1 MKGRV
6 LIVHFRV
13 GKTDGVS
20 IEIAN
25 WKRILESCG
34 LEVRLCAGEVS
45 EGADYV
51 VDKLECQLDPAVFE
65 LDNEAFGGYKHITED
80 QFLLNLRSIQNYLGK
95 QFARIL
101 DEYQP
106 DRVIVSNLFSVGLN
120 VAAAGALAEELK
132 SRGVLTIAVNHDFW
146 WEDVRYRRPS
156 GVVVEELLEKY
167 FPPVGE
173 WVRQV
178 VINSIA
184 KKDLAERKG
193 VVADV
198 LYDCMDM
205 VSNSDEENLGC
216 REMLKAF
223 GVTGEDLVVLQATR
237 IVRRKNI
244 EIAMDVVKEMEKYL
258 DKLGKK
264 RVVLVMAGYAEKR
277 DVGYLETL
285 RKYGEKLRINIVELN
300 GMNNSHNG
308 QEGKRCG
315 LMDIYKFA
323 DLVTYPSGYEGFG
336 NQFLEAV
343 WAKKP
348 IVVYEYPVYKT
359 DIKPLGFEVVSLGDE
374 LKFDA
379 GSGLVS
385 VNHEVIEKCCAQVAE
400 VISNQE
406 IRKNMVEKNFEI
418 AKENF
423 SFEAA
428 KKVWLNLLK

>member
-1 MKGRV
+1 
-6 LIVHFRV
+6 
-13 GKTDGVS
+13 
-20 IEIAN
+20 
-25 WKRILESCG
+25 
-34 LEVRLCAGEVS
+34 
-45 EGADYV
+45 
-51 VDKLECQLDPAVFE
+51 
-65 LDNEAFGGYKHITED
+65 
-80 QFLLNLRSIQNYLGK
+80 
-95 QFARIL
+95 
-101 DEYQP
+101 
-106 DRVIVSNLFSVGLN
+106 
-120 VAAAGALAEELK
+120 
-132 SRGVLTIAVNHDFW
+132 
-146 WEDVRYRRPS
+146 VRYRRPS

-277 DVGYLETL
+277 DEGYLETL

>member
-1 MKGRV
+1 M

-277 DVGYLETL
+277 DEGYLETL

>member
-146 WEDVRYRRPS
+146 W
-156 GVVVEELLEKY
+156 
-167 FPPVGE
+167 
-173 WVRQV
+173 QV
-178 VINSIA
+178 
-184 KKDLAERKG
+184 
-193 VVADV
+193 
-198 LYDCMDM
+198 
-205 VSNSDEENLGC
+205 
-216 REMLKAF
+216 
-223 GVTGEDLVVLQATR
+223 
-237 IVRRKNI
+237 
-244 EIAMDVVKEMEKYL
+244 
-258 DKLGKK
+258 
-264 RVVLVMAGYAEKR
+264 
-277 DVGYLETL
+277 
-285 RKYGEKLRINIVELN
+285 
-300 GMNNSHNG
+300 
-308 QEGKRCG
+308 
-315 LMDIYKFA
+315 
-323 DLVTYPSGYEGFG
+323 
-336 NQFLEAV
+336 
-343 WAKKP
+343 
-348 IVVYEYPVYKT
+348 
-359 DIKPLGFEVVSLGDE
+359 
-374 LKFDA
+374 
-379 GSGLVS
+379 
-385 VNHEVIEKCCAQVAE
+385 
-400 VISNQE
+400 
-406 IRKNMVEKNFEI
+406 
-418 AKENF
+418 
-423 SFEAA
+423 
-428 KKVWLNLLK
+428 